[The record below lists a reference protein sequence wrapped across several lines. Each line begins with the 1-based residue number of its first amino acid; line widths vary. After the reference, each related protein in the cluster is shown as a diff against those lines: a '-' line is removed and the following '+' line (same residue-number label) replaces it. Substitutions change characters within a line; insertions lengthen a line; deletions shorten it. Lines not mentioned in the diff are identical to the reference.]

1 MLGELVVEF
10 ERRTDDR
17 ASRVMG
23 RRLAIVMEDIL
34 YVYTDIVCTDIGLA
48 VIRRKMLER
57 KKGSFF
63 FFFLLGKKTKPGRT
77 LQVLLFAGLNKRN
90 SDTLKVT

>member
-1 MLGELVVEF
+1 MY
-10 ERRTDDR
+10 RYR
-17 ASRVMG
+17 
-23 RRLAIVMEDIL
+23 
-34 YVYTDIVCTDIGLA
+34 IGSNKKENA
-48 VIRRKMLER
+48 RKKER
-57 KKGSFF
+57 KFFF